1 MGQNLKIEGKIVSFH
16 LNQLEG
22 VGLVEAKYTSKEV
35 DKVYAIKSY
44 KITNQG
50 KRIYNHIIS
59 LK

>member
-35 DKVYAIKSY
+35 DKVYAIKS
-44 KITNQG
+44 
-50 KRIYNHIIS
+50 
-59 LK
+59 L